1 MSAFRIYETDTCV
14 PRGPTPGPG
23 PGPGPDPDF
32 DWSPPDAGD
41 FAGGIVRL
49 SGDGKLAAVAYT
61 ASASGPVLV
70 QSYEYDDNTDSWSK
84 RGGFLDPLSELEAKL
99 PATITIFNDP
109 DRYEGMTFDMDDGG
123 DKIVLGFPQLK
134 FSITPI
140 IGAPSVVTPEVG
152 TVLAFKFNTSAWGGI
167 QSFSD
172 AVAATDI
179 LAGRAVSIS
188 GDGNT
193 VAFSV
198 DNKVKLYDFDTWAA
212 KGTQPDPV
220 PGPVTSFFVKLLM
233 SYNGS
238 VVLGL
243 VPGTTNAVY
252 RSDYSLGGV
261 WSPFS
266 SIVPSIP
273 GNYVDIT
280 ANSTCDVLGAFRSGP
295 LQFSQSI
302 ASCWIKDNST
312 GDYIEQGNPITNNLS
327 AISKVSL
334 NGDGSRFVIG
344 TETGT
349 DVYEL
354 SVIDNA
360 ISEVL
365 NGSSITLV
373 EWNKLGTNILGPGNA
388 SVDISTDGGSLAVWE
403 AGSDVSSTYKYV
415 EQQPMP

>member
-23 PGPGPDPDF
+23 PGPDPDF
-32 DWSPPDAGD
+32 DWSPLDADD

-188 GDGNT
+188 GDGKT

-198 DNKVKLYDFDTWAA
+198 DNKVKVYNFDTWAE
-212 KGTQPDPV
+212 KGTPQPGSVLGGV
-220 PGPVTSFFVKLLM
+220 PSFFVKLLM
-233 SYNGS
+233 SNDGS

-252 RSDYSLGGV
+252 RSDYLGGG
-261 WSPFS
+261 WSSFS
-266 SIVPSIP
+266 SIVTSIP
-273 GNYVDIT
+273 GSYVDIT
-280 ANSTCDVLGAFRSGP
+280 ANSTCDVLGAFRSGTLLP
-295 LQFSQSI
+295 PPI

-312 GDYIEQGNPITNNLS
+312 GDYIEQGNPITSNLS
-327 AISKVSL
+327 AMSKVSL

-344 TETGT
+344 TALGT

-365 NGSSITLV
+365 NGSSTLV

-403 AGSDVSSTYKYV
+403 AGSDVLSTYKYV
-415 EQQPMP
+415 EQ